1 MNFGELFGSA
11 EWVTCESGCTSPVIK
26 GSFFIEKPERAEITV
41 CGLGFFRLW
50 INGREVSEDKF
61 VPVNSQYCKR
71 DLTAFEYPITDE
83 LSYRTYAVRY
93 DISKFLVG
101 GENDIRAVLGCGW
114 FAQKKRNAEGYTKY
128 GGIKLCYKI
137 DAEGRDGKLY
147 TFVSDEKLLWRQS
160 RITENNIYFGEAH
173 DMDLSDELTARD
185 GFKKVIKAPAYETEF
200 FIQDCPADRVTRI
213 IEPKKLVDLGAVS
226 VYDMGE
232 NISGYPVVA
241 ATEDCAYITVRCS
254 EEINADGTLNFDSCD
269 PGQIQCDE
277 YRNAKKGEECMPWFT
292 WHGFRY
298 FELTNNAKPV
308 RCEVVHSDCA
318 VTSAFESDSE
328 MLNWLYDAYIRT
340 QLSNMHSGVP
350 SDCPHIER
358 LGYTGDGQLCCE
370 AAMMLLDSQKFYQK
384 WLEDISDCQ
393 STDNGH
399 VQHTAPFMGG
409 GGGPAGWGGAIAVV
423 PYEMYKIYGDR
434 ETFRRYLPKIL
445 RYFDYLDSRSSGGL
459 VCREEQGGWCLGDWC
474 TPEPIA
480 ICEPFVNTALCVKQM
495 LMTKE
500 AAEAIGEKETA
511 QMLGRRIEEKRQ
523 AILNAYYSPQ
533 TGSFIGDVQGAN
545 SFATNIGLGG
555 ERAYEN
561 TRKKY
566 SAADS
571 FDTGIFG
578 TDILIRVLFERGDAN
593 TAFRLLT
600 SEGKGSFYNMKKQG
614 ATTIWENWDGER
626 SHSHPMFGAATRYL
640 FSFILGITQEKTSAG
655 YEHILIAPQI
665 PDGLNYASGH
675 ITTVRGK
682 ISVTF
687 KRTESEADFYV
698 TVPQRARFTYGSGCE
713 FELRDGENH
722 IHIDFE
728 E

>member
-137 DAEGRDGKLY
+137 DAEDRDGKLY

-185 GFKKVIKAPAYETEF
+185 CFKKVIKAPAHETEF

-213 IEPKKLVDLGAVS
+213 IEPKKLADLGAVS

-241 ATEDCAYITVRCS
+241 ATEDGAYITVRCS

-340 QLSNMHSGVP
+340 QLCNMHSGVP

-500 AAEAIGEKETA
+500 AAEAIGENETA

-555 ERAYEN
+555 ERTYEN

-578 TDILIRVLFERGDAN
+578 TDILTRVLFERGDAN